1 MPAYANV
8 TITNTSPNHPVE
20 IASFQTSSFALLFTS
35 ANTLLLEPEQSKNI
49 TLLLVADELGHIEA
63 ELYATT
69 STGQAKCK
77 VYGFSTSSIYGLRP
91 ITAKLSVAKIHDLVF
106 TFSNPY
112 PFHLKVSEM
121 VFHGSSFMQTDRNR
135 SLFSSVS
142 SNCRRQQNAY
152 HLQVPD
158 SFTTAG
164 QQRSGSSS
172 LFHIEEKV
180 LDFGTIR
187 VSDPAKRLHLT
198 VCNQLT
204 VPLNVHV
211 KTVNADSHIEIVHD
225 SIVFPD
231 SEHYGKKFATIT
243 FNPAVLGRIGY
254 FSGKISVEADGQSP
268 ILIPYKASVHNG
280 SLLFSHQQLSFY
292 CGISTEAVELNSL
305 RSGTVTITNAFE
317 FPLEIQGYRLPD
329 EYANLFE
336 IGGLAKAE
344 YLLPAA
350 SANITIHFKGFHQER
365 HICDVASLNLTFYTN
380 ASSFSISLNLYN
392 AKLKVTSP
400 MADEFEDTL
409 SFGVFEIDTHYTLDF
424 YIYNPNP
431 IPSTVKLLEFRASLG
446 SLTLKPAVF
455 HLGSAFPGASI
466 LRNLLVHNSYDS
478 VVDLSTVFLFS
489 NRGFPKFH
497 VDLAYQHEVLSNGS
511 NGRKALSL
519 EPRQTTLIGS
529 VSINTSFGCSDVF
542 TENPPPDIP
551 ICYSGF
557 ELGSSKGGHWFATIF
572 FPFSRDDGVLHVGS
586 VPAPLSGIP
595 FVPGLR
601 FSADIFARLRTAWHS
616 LTERIHGATVG
627 TPQLLSK
634 PTEQCRMS
642 SKLALH
648 ASVEEAP
655 FFGQLTVQLT
665 WPRLLAPSASPRVF
679 KPLKT
684 KEAPL
689 HTCQLEFNL
698 GQSGGL
704 AQLRIQDFA
713 TKEVTCLL
721 TFRNPSERPLF
732 IQALLLDDLL
742 PASMDYNEMIRQMP
756 LLSEELFRAAQLPDE
771 LLRIPHN
778 ELAASLYMW
787 MGTLLAKIPWRLYA
801 LFFMTMAS
809 SMLFFL
815 LAVLFMPG
823 AFHNGSANSTS
834 NDIFTFDHSI
844 LLLRNNLTSL
854 EAVLLRAVADTSI
867 LELHSG
873 LLSTESFSQSTR
885 VEQTLVNFPTAT
897 GSAHDA
903 AANFNPS
910 LSNPTCK
917 SASLAGSVDIARY
930 NLRPVSNE
938 LLCSTTVSN
947 GANLSLCRVSMMP
960 RNKTSPYGATLPF
973 VFHEGLLRSLCA
985 DGSIRAHPSIAR
997 LLKNFKLSSL
1007 FNLRYSATPVDVSR
1021 RVAPHQLS
1029 WAVDEN
1035 GVPIFSSEF
1044 ISGLVL
1050 SRCIAL
1056 RNSGSL
1062 PVWVLRVGLKRP
1074 GSVVQ
1079 SSSKSAW
1086 GQCNL
1091 HLDGFTVNLSAIST
1105 DSMNLKQHKTGGK
1118 AFQVFQ
1124 LKPGEQRWFEVTYSP
1139 DFLRTEAN
1147 VELCLFASLQ
1157 MPSTDLTV
1165 CNSKPTPRLE
1175 SSVHNSMGRDT
1186 DTNRCSVFQLD
1197 PVLLTAKVSP
1207 SLAKLCHS
1215 SLIQPPFQDNLW
1227 SILLFVFT
1235 SNIVGIFVAAYF
1247 DAIRLQSLQE
1257 NFRQP
1262 TPQHLNLD
1270 PDQRPPS
1277 QLFSFSLPPRQDR
1290 QQLSLGCLSSYFPLL
1305 VTNHQPLSMAA
1316 ADDAICRHRFRRPST
1331 FLLGDQCHSGNSA
1344 GIAVRCITKPIVRLF
1359 QTALN
1364 SLGKAIY
1371 WPLVLNLSLLGN
1383 RLSNTFFA
1391 IKRRIISVGQT
1402 NKVSTQRVPKTFVD
1416 TSSSTQNFLSQIRH
1430 VDSADKSSG
1439 VSISR
1444 KCVDD
1449 TKRLREFVGAARC
1462 WRLRETT
1469 ECCIK
1474 FQDTIRQIKH
1484 NRIDAD
1490 ITDPHSVSPTGP
1502 HYGKHQGGV
1511 CFQSSKQ
1518 KSPSLFTADSAA
1530 KLRKASRKIAA
1541 SNPLNTPG
1549 TPVVARQTRK
1559 SSLAGPHSPDQW
1571 KDPIPGL
1578 FFGNVNT
1585 EGEGGHH
1592 RTEVSPWTPVIKPET
1607 SSSPAAEYFGDADFP
1622 PLGSSVDRLSQKG
1635 SYFDD
1640 EMSRLVAETSKF
1652 DQKVGSSPSVVL
1664 ASCDKHF
1671 STETDCQETARMAI
1685 CSGYCNSSVAP
1696 TYDPRH
1702 SFLRIPLSTLVA
1714 YHRPNLYYTASHME
1728 LFCPLCCRPSYAS
1741 ASPPTRCY
1749 YDHTY
1754 EPIGLQSGGARSYYV
1769 DEREHHRRSTGQ
1781 IFVSEENLSTM
1792 ADSCV
1797 GVDGQDPADTPRWSN
1812 EENYGEDLRP
1822 PGWPNAFGVSLEA
1835 PSVCE
1840 LETFTTTR
1848 RQWMLMHEQRA
1859 RMRPK
1864 TNLNFG
1870 NELMTLDCKY
1880 LVPSA
1885 VVSHLSSFDG
1895 QGDELVSLKERGEVT
1910 FDKTVGSQLA
1920 ESKSAIGITGAAK
1933 VPDGQNKP
1941 SEPLPEGFEAFSQKA
1956 WLPAF
1961 LPWRKRCLTEDPA
1974 RASDH
1979 VGETLR
1985 PFPPTYQPECVMTH
1999 AFQSEPMG
2007 GGEITEPA
2015 SHTASYNEGP
2025 RPRAQCLLT
2034 EVDTNQ
2040 LIHFHDEDSLK

>member
-1 MPAYANV
+1 
-8 TITNTSPNHPVE
+8 
-20 IASFQTSSFALLFTS
+20 
-35 ANTLLLEPEQSKNI
+35 
-49 TLLLVADELGHIEA
+49 
-63 ELYATT
+63 
-69 STGQAKCK
+69 
-77 VYGFSTSSIYGLRP
+77 
-91 ITAKLSVAKIHDLVF
+91 
-106 TFSNPY
+106 
-112 PFHLKVSEM
+112 
-121 VFHGSSFMQTDRNR
+121 
-135 SLFSSVS
+135 
-142 SNCRRQQNAY
+142 
-152 HLQVPD
+152 
-158 SFTTAG
+158 
-164 QQRSGSSS
+164 
-172 LFHIEEKV
+172 
-180 LDFGTIR
+180 
-187 VSDPAKRLHLT
+187 
-198 VCNQLT
+198 
-204 VPLNVHV
+204 
-211 KTVNADSHIEIVHD
+211 
-225 SIVFPD
+225 
-231 SEHYGKKFATIT
+231 
-243 FNPAVLGRIGY
+243 
-254 FSGKISVEADGQSP
+254 
-268 ILIPYKASVHNG
+268 
-280 SLLFSHQQLSFY
+280 
-292 CGISTEAVELNSL
+292 
-305 RSGTVTITNAFE
+305 
-317 FPLEIQGYRLPD
+317 
-329 EYANLFE
+329 
-336 IGGLAKAE
+336 
-344 YLLPAA
+344 
-350 SANITIHFKGFHQER
+350 
-365 HICDVASLNLTFYTN
+365 
-380 ASSFSISLNLYN
+380 
-392 AKLKVTSP
+392 

-431 IPSTVKLLEFRASLG
+431 IPYTLQPSALSHFSLKFSHPKADSVLQWTMVVESNLASTVKLLEFRASLG

-771 LLRIPHN
+771 LLRFPRHPSQRTGRFTLHVDGN
-778 ELAASLYMW
+778 TFGEDSLASL
-787 MGTLLAKIPWRLYA
+787 RSVLYDHG
-801 LFFMTMAS
+801 LQH
-809 SMLFFL
+809 
-815 LAVLFMPG
+815 AVLPTCCSVYVLPPNSGYATYSVTFRPG

-1449 TKRLREFVGAARC
+1449 TKRPSKQMSVKSNNDALVKWTANNANGSGDNTSSASLLVLPVVGGCAKPRSGGPKDNHSASCLSEFEVLPKKRAFSSVIAASSSRTRSVKSNTIGLTQTSRTPTPSHPPVLIMESIKVESASRGVKKPKLSHQLPLNTPAHRPKSPVVAALPPQSSTKSSCQRFSLLRESKA
-1462 WRLRETT
+1462 
-1469 ECCIK
+1469 
-1474 FQDTIRQIKH
+1474 
-1484 NRIDAD
+1484 
-1490 ITDPHSVSPTGP
+1490 
-1502 HYGKHQGGV
+1502 
-1511 CFQSSKQ
+1511 SKQ